1 MKNLLLITFLFL
13 LNACSTYVEEAN
25 NKEFKPLT
33 PSFEEFNKEEPTNG
47 SIFSASSSGLFSSDR
62 RAKRVGDILSV
73 TLSETFSS
81 NKAVTNS
88 SGKTD
93 TIGAEVGPTGLL
105 RNFAGLGG
113 SASKTNSFSGSMAT
127 NQSNSLSGTLS
138 ATIVR
143 VFPNGN
149 FEIKGQKKL
158 RITEGTEYIRLSGI
172 IRPQDI
178 STTNTVSSAK
188 IAEAQI
194 EYVGAGILDSATKP
208 GWGSQ
213 IFRAISPF
221 WGLKNEKN
229 NNHFLISVNRIIL
242 FS

>member
-1 MKNLLLITFLFL
+1 MKKIIYIIFFVTLSG
-13 LNACSTYVEEAN
+13 CSTYVEEVN
-25 NKEFKPLT
+25 NQQFKPLR
-33 PSFEEFNKEEPTNG
+33 PSFEEFERAEPSNG
-47 SIFSASSSGLFSSDR
+47 SIYSTSSSGLFSSDR
-62 RAKRVGDILSV
+62 RAKKVGDILSV

-88 SGKTD
+88 SAKAD
-93 TIGAEVGPTGLL
+93 NIGAEVGPTGFMK
-105 RNFAGLGG
+105 NFRLSG
-113 SASKTNSFSGSMAT
+113 SVEKTNSFSGSMAT

-149 FEIKGQKKL
+149 LEIKGQKKL

-172 IRPQDI
+172 IRPEDI
-178 STTNTVSSAK
+178 TTTNTVSSAK

-208 GWGSQ
+208 GWGSK

-221 WGLKNEKN
+221 
-229 NNHFLISVNRIIL
+229 
-242 FS
+242 

>member
-1 MKNLLLITFLFL
+1 MNRLIIFITFVL
-13 LNACSTYVEEAN
+13 LSGCSTYVEEVN
-25 NKEFKPLT
+25 NQQFKPLR
-33 PSFEEFNKEEPTNG
+33 PSFEEFERAEPSNG
-47 SIFSASSSGLFSSDR
+47 SIYSTSSTGLFSSDR
-62 RAKRVGDILSV
+62 RAKKVGDILSV

-88 SGKTD
+88 SAKAD
-93 TIGAEVGPTGLL
+93 VIGAEVGPTGIL

-127 NQSNSLSGTLS
+127 NQSNSLSGTVS

-149 FEIKGQKKL
+149 LEIKGQKKL

-172 IRPQDI
+172 IRPEDI
-178 STTNTVSSAK
+178 STSNTVSSAK

-208 GWGSQ
+208 GWGSK
-213 IFRAISPF
+213 IFRSISPF
-221 WGLKNEKN
+221 
-229 NNHFLISVNRIIL
+229 
-242 FS
+242 

>member
-1 MKNLLLITFLFL
+1 MKKLIIIASIFFI
-13 LNACSTYVEEAN
+13 NGCSTYVEEVN
-25 NKEFKPLT
+25 NKQFKPLT
-33 PSFEEFNKEEPTNG
+33 PSFEEFNREEPSNG
-47 SIFSASSSGLFSSDR
+47 AIFSTSSSGLFSSDR
-62 RAKRVGDILSV
+62 RAKKVGDILSV

-93 TIGAEVGPTGLL
+93 TIGAEVGPTGIL

-138 ATIVR
+138 ATVVR

-149 FEIKGQKKL
+149 LEIKGQKKL

-178 STTNTVSSAK
+178 STTNSVSSAK

-208 GWGSQ
+208 GWGSK

-221 WGLKNEKN
+221 
-229 NNHFLISVNRIIL
+229 
-242 FS
+242 

>member
-1 MKNLLLITFLFL
+1 MKKIIYIIFYVILSG
-13 LNACSTYVEEAN
+13 CSTYVEEVN
-25 NKEFKPLT
+25 NQQFKPLR
-33 PSFEEFNKEEPTNG
+33 PSFEEFERAEPSNG
-47 SIFSASSSGLFSSDR
+47 SIYSTSSSGLFSSDR
-62 RAKRVGDILSV
+62 RAKKVGDILSV

-88 SGKTD
+88 SAKAD
-93 TIGAEVGPTGLL
+93 NIGAEVGPTGFMK
-105 RNFAGLGG
+105 NFRLSG
-113 SASKTNSFSGSMAT
+113 SVAKTNSFAGSMAT

-149 FEIKGQKKL
+149 LEIKGQKKL

-172 IRPQDI
+172 IRPEDI

-208 GWGSQ
+208 GWGSK

-221 WGLKNEKN
+221 
-229 NNHFLISVNRIIL
+229 
-242 FS
+242 

>member
-1 MKNLLLITFLFL
+1 MKIILIFFIMLSG
-13 LNACSTYVEEAN
+13 CSTYVEEVN
-25 NKEFKPLT
+25 NQQFKPLR
-33 PSFEEFNKEEPTNG
+33 PSFEEFEKADQSNG
-47 SIFSASSSGLFSSDR
+47 SIYSTSSSGLWSSDR
-62 RAKRVGDILSV
+62 RAKKVGDILSV

-88 SGKTD
+88 SAKAD
-93 TIGAEVGPTGLL
+93 NIGAEVGPTGFMK
-105 RNFAGLGG
+105 NFRLSG
-113 SASKTNSFSGSMAT
+113 SVAKTNSFAGSMAT

-149 FEIKGQKKL
+149 LEIKGQKKL
-158 RITEGTEYIRLSGI
+158 RITEGTEFIRLSGI
-172 IRPQDI
+172 IRPEDI

-194 EYVGAGILDSATKP
+194 EYVGAGILDSASKP
-208 GWGSQ
+208 GWGSK

-221 WGLKNEKN
+221 
-229 NNHFLISVNRIIL
+229 
-242 FS
+242 

>member
-1 MKNLLLITFLFL
+1 MKKLIIFASIFIV
-13 LNACSTYVEEAN
+13 NGCSTYVEEVN
-25 NKEFKPLT
+25 NKQFKPLT
-33 PSFEEFNKEEPTNG
+33 PSFEEFDTEEPSNG
-47 SIFSASSSGLFSSDR
+47 AIFSTSSSGLFSSDR
-62 RAKRVGDILSV
+62 RAKKVGDILSV

-149 FEIKGQKKL
+149 LEIKGQKKL

-178 STTNTVSSAK
+178 STTNSVSSAK

-208 GWGSQ
+208 GWGSK

-221 WGLKNEKN
+221 
-229 NNHFLISVNRIIL
+229 
-242 FS
+242 

>member
-1 MKNLLLITFLFL
+1 MKKSIIIAFILLF
-13 LNACSTYVEEAN
+13 NGCSTYVEEVN
-25 NKEFKPLT
+25 NKQFKPLT
-33 PSFEEFNKEEPTNG
+33 PSFEEFNRENPSNG
-47 SIFSASSSGLFSSDR
+47 SIFSTSSAGLFSSDR
-62 RAKRVGDILSV
+62 RAKKVGDILSV

-93 TIGAEVGPTGLL
+93 TIGAEIGPTGIM

-138 ATIVR
+138 ATVVR

-149 FEIKGQKKL
+149 LEIKGQKKL

-178 STTNTVSSAK
+178 STTNSVSSAK

-208 GWGSQ
+208 GWGSS

-221 WGLKNEKN
+221 
-229 NNHFLISVNRIIL
+229 
-242 FS
+242 

>member
-1 MKNLLLITFLFL
+1 MKKLIIIASIFFI
-13 LNACSTYVEEAN
+13 NGCSTYVEEVN
-25 NKEFKPLT
+25 NKQFKPLT
-33 PSFEEFNKEEPTNG
+33 PSFEEFNREEPSNG
-47 SIFSASSSGLFSSDR
+47 AIFSTSSSGLFSSDR
-62 RAKRVGDILSV
+62 RAKKVGDILSV

-138 ATIVR
+138 ATVVR
-143 VFPNGN
+143 VYPNGN
-149 FEIKGQKKL
+149 LEIKGQKKL

-178 STTNTVSSAK
+178 STTNSVSSAK

-208 GWGSQ
+208 GWGSK

-221 WGLKNEKN
+221 
-229 NNHFLISVNRIIL
+229 
-242 FS
+242 

>member
-1 MKNLLLITFLFL
+1 MKKLILVSILFFI
-13 LNACSTYVEEAN
+13 NGCSTYIEEAN
-25 NKEFKPLT
+25 NSQFKPLT
-33 PSFEEFNKEEPTNG
+33 PSFEEFNKDEPSNG
-47 SIFSASSSGLFSSDR
+47 SIYSTSSSGLFSSDR
-62 RAKRVGDILSV
+62 RAKKVGDILSV

-81 NKAVTNS
+81 NKAVSNS
-88 SGKTD
+88 STKAD
-93 TIGAEVGPTGLL
+93 AIGAEVGPTGLL

-113 SASKTNSFSGSMAT
+113 SASKTNSFKGAMAT

-138 ATIVR
+138 ATVVR

-149 FEIKGQKKL
+149 LEIKGQKKL

-178 STTNTVSSAK
+178 STTNSVSSSK

-194 EYVGAGILDSATKP
+194 EYVGAGILDSASKP
-208 GWGSQ
+208 GWGSA

-221 WGLKNEKN
+221 
-229 NNHFLISVNRIIL
+229 
-242 FS
+242 

>member
-1 MKNLLLITFLFL
+1 MKKLIIIASMFFI
-13 LNACSTYVEEAN
+13 NGCSTYVEEVN
-25 NKEFKPLT
+25 NKQFKPLT
-33 PSFEEFNKEEPTNG
+33 PSFEEFNREEPSNG
-47 SIFSASSSGLFSSDR
+47 AIFSTSSSGLFSSDR
-62 RAKRVGDILSV
+62 RAKKVGDILSV

-138 ATIVR
+138 ATVVR

-149 FEIKGQKKL
+149 LEIKGQKKL

-178 STTNTVSSAK
+178 STTNSVSSAK

-208 GWGSQ
+208 GWGSK

-221 WGLKNEKN
+221 
-229 NNHFLISVNRIIL
+229 
-242 FS
+242 

>member
-1 MKNLLLITFLFL
+1 MMKKLFIIILIFFI
-13 LNACSTYVEEAN
+13 NGCSTYVEEVN
-25 NKEFKPLT
+25 NQQFKPLR
-33 PSFEEFNKEEPTNG
+33 PSFEEFERAEPSNG
-47 SIFSASSSGLFSSDR
+47 SIYSTSSSGLFSSDR
-62 RAKRVGDILSV
+62 RAKKVGDILSV

-88 SGKTD
+88 SAKAD
-93 TIGAEVGPTGLL
+93 NIGAEVGPTGFMK
-105 RNFAGLGG
+105 NFRLSG
-113 SASKTNSFSGSMAT
+113 SLAKTNSFAGSMAT

-149 FEIKGQKKL
+149 LEIKGQKKL

-172 IRPQDI
+172 IRPEDI

-208 GWGSQ
+208 GWGSK

-221 WGLKNEKN
+221 
-229 NNHFLISVNRIIL
+229 
-242 FS
+242 

>member
-1 MKNLLLITFLFL
+1 MKKSIIIASILFF
-13 LNACSTYVEEAN
+13 NGCSTYVEEVN
-25 NKEFKPLT
+25 NKQFKPLM
-33 PSFEEFNKEEPTNG
+33 PSFEEFNREDPSNG
-47 SIFSASSSGLFSSDR
+47 SIFSTSSAGLFSSDR
-62 RAKRVGDILSV
+62 RAKKVGDILSV

-81 NKAVTNS
+81 NKAVANS

-93 TIGAEVGPTGLL
+93 TIGAEIGPTGIM

-138 ATIVR
+138 ATVVR

-149 FEIKGQKKL
+149 LEIKGQKKL

-178 STTNTVSSAK
+178 STTNSVSSAK

-208 GWGSQ
+208 GWGSS

-221 WGLKNEKN
+221 
-229 NNHFLISVNRIIL
+229 
-242 FS
+242 

>member
-1 MKNLLLITFLFL
+1 MKKLIIIISILFI
-13 LNACSTYVEEAN
+13 NGCSTYVEEVN
-25 NKEFKPLT
+25 NKQFKPLT
-33 PSFEEFNKEEPTNG
+33 PSFEEFNREEPSNG
-47 SIFSASSSGLFSSDR
+47 AIFSTSSSGLFSSDR
-62 RAKRVGDILSV
+62 RAKKVGDILSV

-81 NKAVTNS
+81 SKGATNS
-88 SGKTD
+88 SAKAD
-93 TIGAEVGPTGLL
+93 NIGAEVGPTGLL

-127 NQSNSLSGTLS
+127 SQSSSLSGTIS
-138 ATIVR
+138 ATVVR

-149 FEIKGQKKL
+149 LEIKGQKKL

-178 STTNTVSSAK
+178 STSNTVSSTK

-208 GWGSQ
+208 GWGSK

-221 WGLKNEKN
+221 
-229 NNHFLISVNRIIL
+229 
-242 FS
+242 

>member
-1 MKNLLLITFLFL
+1 MKKLIIIASIFFI
-13 LNACSTYVEEAN
+13 NGCSTYVEEVN
-25 NKEFKPLT
+25 NKQFKPLT
-33 PSFEEFNKEEPTNG
+33 PSFEEFNREEPSNG
-47 SIFSASSSGLFSSDR
+47 AIFSTSSSGIFSSDR
-62 RAKRVGDILSV
+62 RAKKVGDILSV

-138 ATIVR
+138 ATVVR

-149 FEIKGQKKL
+149 LEIKGQKKL

-178 STTNTVSSAK
+178 STTNSVSSAK

-208 GWGSQ
+208 GWGSK

-221 WGLKNEKN
+221 
-229 NNHFLISVNRIIL
+229 
-242 FS
+242 

>member
-1 MKNLLLITFLFL
+1 MKKLIIIASIFFI
-13 LNACSTYVEEAN
+13 NGCSTYVEEVN
-25 NKEFKPLT
+25 NKQFKPLT
-33 PSFEEFNKEEPTNG
+33 PSFEEFNREEPSNG
-47 SIFSASSSGLFSSDR
+47 AIFSTSSSGLFSSDR
-62 RAKRVGDILSV
+62 RAKKVGDILSV

-138 ATIVR
+138 ATVVR

-149 FEIKGQKKL
+149 LEIKGQKKL

-178 STTNTVSSAK
+178 STTNSVSSAK

-208 GWGSQ
+208 GWGSS

-221 WGLKNEKN
+221 
-229 NNHFLISVNRIIL
+229 
-242 FS
+242 

>member
-1 MKNLLLITFLFL
+1 
-13 LNACSTYVEEAN
+13 
-25 NKEFKPLT
+25 
-33 PSFEEFNKEEPTNG
+33 
-47 SIFSASSSGLFSSDR
+47 
-62 RAKRVGDILSV
+62 
-73 TLSETFSS
+73 
-81 NKAVTNS
+81 
-88 SGKTD
+88 
-93 TIGAEVGPTGLL
+93 
-105 RNFAGLGG
+105 
-113 SASKTNSFSGSMAT
+113 MAT

-149 FEIKGQKKL
+149 LEIKGQKKL

-172 IRPQDI
+172 IRPEDI

-208 GWGSQ
+208 GWGSK

-221 WGLKNEKN
+221 LRNLVMKSFKL
-229 NNHFLISVNRIIL
+229 HFFFIFL
-242 FS
+242 FSTVFKLFTQID

>member
-1 MKNLLLITFLFL
+1 MKNLIFILILFFV
-13 LNACSTYVEEAN
+13 NGCSTYVEEAN
-25 NKEFKPLT
+25 NKYFTPLT
-33 PSFEEFNKEEPTNG
+33 PSFEEFNKDEPSNG
-47 SIFSASSSGLFSSDR
+47 SIYSTSSAGLFSSDR
-62 RAKRVGDILSV
+62 RAKKVGDILSV

-93 TIGAEVGPTGLL
+93 NIGVEVGPTGIL

-113 SASKTNSFSGSMAT
+113 SASTTNSFSGSMAT

-138 ATIVR
+138 ATVVR

-149 FEIKGQKKL
+149 LEIKGQKKL
-158 RITEGTEYIRLSGI
+158 RITEGTEYIRLTGI

-178 STTNTVSSAK
+178 STSNSVSSAK

-194 EYVGAGILDSATKP
+194 EYVGAGILDSASKP
-208 GWGSQ
+208 GWGSAL
-213 IFRAISPF
+213 FRAISPF
-221 WGLKNEKN
+221 
-229 NNHFLISVNRIIL
+229 
-242 FS
+242 